1 VNDRW
6 EGIEMPSPENVNRR
20 EFAKAAAAGAVPVI
34 AALTA
39 GAAEAQEQ
47 QTEPSK
53 PPSPAERLLEL
64 VQQQYPDKRLDAAGL
79 AEVREDVDALL
90 ARSAR
95 LSAFPL
101 TNGDEPGFLVR
112 AFRKD

>member
-1 VNDRW
+1 MKPP
-6 EGIEMPSPENVNRR
+6 GKINRR
-20 EFAKAAAAGAVPVI
+20 KFAGVAAGGAAPVVT
-34 AALTA
+34 ALFA
-39 GAAEAQEQ
+39 GALEAQEQ
-47 QTEPSK
+47 QPDSPS
-53 PPSPAERLLEL
+53 PPSPTDRLLEL

-79 AEVREDVDALL
+79 AEIREDVESLL

-112 AFRKD
+112 AYRKETKE